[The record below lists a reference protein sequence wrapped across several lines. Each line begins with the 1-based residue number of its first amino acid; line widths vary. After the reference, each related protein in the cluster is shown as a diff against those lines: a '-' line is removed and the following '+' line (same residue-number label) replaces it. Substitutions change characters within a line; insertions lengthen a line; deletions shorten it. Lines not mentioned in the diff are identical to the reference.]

1 MMAGE
6 KMSKSLGNFTSLT
19 DLLERTDGR
28 AYRLLLLRSHYRSQV
43 EVSPD
48 TVADAEEA
56 LVGLDA
62 LVRRFHLEHVP
73 HAVTATEAA
82 ALGAD
87 PVALASFRAHMDDD
101 LGTPAAV
108 AGIFELARQA
118 NLAADAGDDEEGRRL
133 ALTAVVL
140 CGALGLTLHG
150 REELDEVTRAKVT
163 ARDQARAAKDFAR
176 ADAIR
181 AELEAD
187 GWHVEDGPDGGELHR

>member
-1 MMAGE
+1 
-6 KMSKSLGNFTSLT
+6 LT

-28 AYRLLLLRSHYRSQV
+28 AYRLLLLRSHYRSPV
-43 EVSPD
+43 EISPD

-62 LVRRFHLEHVP
+62 LVRRFRLEHAP
-73 HAVTATEAA
+73 RAVTATEAA
-82 ALGAD
+82 GLGAD

-118 NLAADAGDDEEGRRL
+118 NLAADAGDDDEGRRL

-140 CGALGLTLHG
+140 CAALGLVLHG
-150 REELDEVTRAKVT
+150 REELDEATRARVL
-163 ARDQARAAKDFAR
+163 ARDEARAAKDWAR